1 MKHKRVKR
9 KMTNK
14 QAMITII
21 SVLCAA
27 ALLVVLLV
35 VIGPVLGGNDADPH
49 AGHNHGSELGDGH
62 YEGDGHDHSGTG
74 STADSDAKVK
84 YQLYTNADKT
94 YRVVFRGADGKT
106 LGEYDKLERQPSKET
121 VNEDA
126 GVYAMSWALYKDAAD
141 NGPNDFASVYY
152 NVKTGQISEK
162 FHAPRGC
169 DGVRVAY
176 GSEDQSKIIVQ
187 DLFDKEAYYKE
198 YALEECYTGEG
209 DVITGGR
216 LQDDKKTV
224 VISYKDKDG
233 ASRHTIVKLY
243 E

>member
-1 MKHKRVKR
+1 MKHKKVKR

-35 VIGPVLGGNDADPH
+35 VIGPVLGGNNADPH
-49 AGHNHGSELGDGH
+49 AGHDHGSELGDGH

-74 STADSDAKVK
+74 STADSDTKVK

-94 YRVVFRGADGKT
+94 SRLVFRDDAGQTIVEFDNLQIPEGK
-106 LGEYDKLERQPSKET
+106 KPIVET
-121 VNEDA
+121 VDA
-126 GVYAMSWALYKDAAD
+126 DKGVYELGWATG
-141 NGPNDFASVYY
+141 NGANEFECVYY
-152 NVKTGQISEK
+152 NVKTGQVSDK
-162 FHAPRGC
+162 FIAPRGT

-176 GSEDQSKIIVQ
+176 GSADQTKVVVQ
-187 DLFDKEAYYKE
+187 DLFDKDAYSKE
-198 YALEECYTGEG
+198 YALEEPYAGEG